1 MIYFLF
7 YVHCFVCMYVCV
19 RVSNPQQLELLMIVR
34 VLELNLSPLELQP
47 VLLTTKLSLQP
58 LCTDCLVIMFVHFSL
73 VLRS

>member
-47 VLLTTKLSLQP
+47 VLLTTTLSLYYY
-58 LCTDCLVIMFVHFSL
+58 CFY
-73 VLRS
+73 

>member
-47 VLLTTKLSLQP
+47 VLLTTKLSLYYY
-58 LCTDCLVIMFVHFSL
+58 CFY
-73 VLRS
+73 